1 MKITNVITSHCNFI
15 TAEDGTEYL
24 RLGPDTWYQA
34 LGMSLESVIYY
45 ENELEEAYQEYV
57 RTSGTRNG

>member
-1 MKITNVITSHCNFI
+1 MKIIQATTSHCNFI

-24 RLGPDTWYQA
+24 RLGPDIWYQVF
-34 LGMSLESVIYY
+34 GMSLESVIYY

-57 RTSGTRNG
+57 KTSGNRNG